1 VECARIAWRYHKP
14 SAMPKTYVC
23 RYCQNEFLW
32 EPGKPG
38 YVDECRSCLHEKT
51 TVKPPPDLIQRF
63 EARYPERAKHLKAL
77 RRSLLNIGLDEDTT
91 ENAIKDFIIRSGTQ
105 I

>member
-1 VECARIAWRYHKP
+1 V
-14 SAMPKTYVC
+14 PKTHTC
-23 RYCQNEFLW
+23 RYCQNEFTW

-38 YVDECRSCLHEKT
+38 YVDECRACLHEKT

-63 EARYPERAKHLKAL
+63 EAMYPQRAKHVKAL
-77 RRSLLNIGLDEDTT
+77 RKSLSNMGLDEDAT
-91 ENAIKDFIIRSGTQ
+91 EKAIKDAIIRSGKQ